1 MVDHREKLHIKS
13 VMAKTAVKKPVKKA
27 AKKAKAVSG
36 LALHESIA
44 SIGRTVTPQAWAK
57 IPKDL
62 SENFEHYMYGSPK
75 QSDPRY

>member
-13 VMAKTAVKKPVKKA
+13 VMAKTTAHKPVKKGT
-27 AKKAKAVSG
+27 KKTKAVNG

-44 SIGRTVTPQAWAK
+44 SIGRTVTPQAWEK
-57 IPKDL
+57 FPKDL